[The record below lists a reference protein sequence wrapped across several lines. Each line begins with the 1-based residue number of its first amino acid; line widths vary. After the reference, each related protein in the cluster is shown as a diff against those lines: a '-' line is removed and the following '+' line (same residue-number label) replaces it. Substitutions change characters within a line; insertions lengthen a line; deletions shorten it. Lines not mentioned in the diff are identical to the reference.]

1 VTPRWHAH
9 QHGHVD
15 ERCKA
20 HGEGGHEQT
29 LMRMTKHGRE
39 DLRIENV
46 AQARYQGEEEEKSEV
61 EDEENDGDDLEPV
74 YIVGKLVEQDRYDSS
89 AHRDD
94 EPAVPDWVV
103 SHSAYKLSGQR

>member
-1 VTPRWHAH
+1 MLMSVARPTGKVATNR
-9 QHGHVD
+9 
-15 ERCKA
+15 
-20 HGEGGHEQT
+20 T